1 LNSKKV
7 ALISLGC
14 AKNLVDSEV
23 MLGYLKRSGY
33 DLAADSGDADAVI
46 INTCGFISDA
56 RSESEA
62 ALQNAIAEK
71 LRSPGKKIIAAG
83 CYVEVERRKLKE
95 KFPEVDAWIGVKDFN
110 HVVEVLEGR
119 SYAAGESCFLCS
131 HDTPRLL
138 STPPGWAY
146 VKIAEGCSHACSFCS
161 IPRIKGRYVSRTI
174 DSIYAEAQ
182 NLADNGIKEIIL
194 TSQDSTY
201 YGRDLGI
208 KEGLAQL
215 LEKLLETAG
224 LEWIRFLYA
233 YPEEVSDTLID
244 IMQEEKICSYLDVPL
259 QHADPRILKAMR
271 RKTDAAQALKFIRRV
286 RKKIPDITLRTSLIV
301 GFPGE
306 GRREFKTLKTF
317 VRQAKFDH
325 LGVFTYSREMHTRAY
340 ELGDTVKEEE
350 KEKRKQEIMDIQAD
364 ISAHR
369 NKSYLKQKIP
379 VLVDGRLAEDP
390 SIIAGRSRFQA
401 PEVDGVVYADTEDDR
416 RDYAGAIV
424 PVEITACDEYD
435 LYGQLI
441 Q

>member
-1 LNSKKV
+1 MNSKKV

-83 CYVEVERRKLKE
+83 CYVEVERGKLKE
-95 KFPEVDAWIGVKDFN
+95 KYPEVDAWIGVKDFN

-119 SYAAGESCFLCS
+119 SYAAGESCFLYS

-182 NLADNGIKEIIL
+182 NLADNGVKEIIL

-233 YPEEVSDTLID
+233 YPDEVSDTLID
-244 IMQEEKICSYLDVPL
+244 IMQEEKVCSYLDVPL

-271 RKTDAAQALKFIRRV
+271 RKTDTAQSLKFLRKV
-286 RKKIPDITLRTSLIV
+286 RKKIPDIALRTSLIV

-306 GRREFKTLKTF
+306 GRKEFKTLKTF
-317 VRQAKFDH
+317 VRQARFDH
-325 LGVFTYSREMHTRAY
+325 LGVFTYSREMHTGAY

-379 VLVDGRLAEDP
+379 VLIDGRLAEDP
-390 SIIAGRSRFQA
+390 SIIAGRGRFQA

-416 RDYAGAIV
+416 RDYAGAII

-441 Q
+441 

>member
-1 LNSKKV
+1 
-7 ALISLGC
+7 
-14 AKNLVDSEV
+14 
-23 MLGYLKRSGY
+23 MLGYLKQAGY
-33 DLAADSGDADAVI
+33 VLVAESGDADAVI

-62 ALQNAIAEK
+62 AIQNAIAEK
-71 LRSPGKKIIAAG
+71 PRSPNKKIIVTG
-83 CYVEVERRKLKE
+83 CYVEAESEKLKE
-95 KFPEVDAWIGVKDFN
+95 KYPEVDAWIGVKDFH
-110 HVVEVLEGR
+110 HVVEVLESRG
-119 SYAAGESCFLCS
+119 YTPGECCFLYS
-131 HDTPRLL
+131 HDSPRLL

-161 IPRIKGRYVSRTI
+161 IPRIKGRYMSRTI
-174 DSIYAEAQ
+174 ESIKIEAQ
-182 NLADNGIKEIIL
+182 KLADNGVKEIIL

-201 YGRDLGI
+201 YGRDRGM
-208 KEGLAQL
+208 KDGLARL
-215 LEKLLETAG
+215 LEKLLSTAG

-244 IMQEEKICSYLDVPL
+244 IMQEEKICSYLDIPL

-271 RKTDAAQALKFIRRV
+271 RKTDAAQALKFIRKV
-286 RKKIPDITLRTSLIV
+286 RKKIPDISLRTSLIV
-301 GFPGE
+301 GFPSE

-325 LGVFTYSREMHTRAY
+325 LGVFTYSKEMYTSAY
-340 ELGDTVKEEE
+340 ELGDPVKEEE
-350 KEKRKQEIMDIQAD
+350 KEERKKEIMDIQAD
-364 ISAHR
+364 ISALR

-379 VLVDGRLAEDP
+379 VLIDGRLAEDP
-390 SIIAGRSRFQA
+390 SIIAGRGRFQA
-401 PEVDGVVYADTEDDR
+401 PEVDGVVYAETEDDR
-416 RDYAGAIV
+416 RDYAGSII